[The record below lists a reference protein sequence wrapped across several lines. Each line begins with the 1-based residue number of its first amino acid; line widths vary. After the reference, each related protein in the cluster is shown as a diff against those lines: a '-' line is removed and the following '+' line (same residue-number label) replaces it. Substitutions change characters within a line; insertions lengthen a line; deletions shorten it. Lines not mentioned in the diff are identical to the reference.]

1 MSSDAPKLGTG
12 LFGYRRSTVEQIMAE
27 SEARLREAEARLQ
40 AAESRVSELQR
51 ELATLKRRNAQM
63 GQQTQ
68 RFGSEE
74 GEGPGRA
81 LSPEPVRSP
90 GSREHWSRTE

>member
-27 SEARLREAEARLQ
+27 SEARLREAEGRLQ

-51 ELATLKRRNAQM
+51 ELAALKRRNAQM
-63 GQQTQ
+63 DQQIQ
-68 RFGSEE
+68 RVGSEE
-74 GEGPGRA
+74 GEGPDGA
-81 LSPEPVRSP
+81 LSREPVQ
-90 GSREHWSRTE
+90 SRGPRERWSERQ